1 MVVAVIIAAEVMR
14 DRVFTA
20 LRRVADVSCVGSVAE
35 ADILSSDAT
44 CEVDVPVIVIGNRA
58 TITAALRDGAA
69 GGLRPSFTA
78 SQLRITIAAVSE
90 GLVCAD
96 TWQTARRARHRHA
109 LADEEVDELPPQPLT
124 AREAEVLAALT
135 TGASNNQIAR
145 TLAISVHT
153 VKFHVAAVIAKLG
166 ATGRTDA
173 AARALRASQAM
184 V

>member
-1 MVVAVIIAAEVMR
+1 MTIIAAEVMR
-14 DRVFTA
+14 DRVLTA
-20 LRRVADVSCVGSVAE
+20 LRRLADVLCVGSVAE
-35 ADILSSDAT
+35 ADILISDAI
-44 CEVDVPVIVIGNRA
+44 CEVDVPVIVVGNRA

-69 GGLRPSFTA
+69 GGLLPSFTA

-96 TWQTARRARHRHA
+96 TWLTARRARHRHS

-135 TGASNNQIAR
+135 TGASNKQIAR

-153 VKFHVAAVIAKLG
+153 VKFHVAAIIAKLG

-173 AARALRASQAM
+173 VARAVRASQAM

>member
-1 MVVAVIIAAEVMR
+1 M
-14 DRVFTA
+14 
-20 LRRVADVSCVGSVAE
+20 AE
-35 ADILSSDAT
+35 ADILISDAI
-44 CEVDVPVIVIGNRA
+44 CDYEVPVIVIGNRA

-69 GGLRPSFTA
+69 GGLLPSFTA

-96 TWQTARRARHRHA
+96 TWLTARRARHRHS

-124 AREAEVLAALT
+124 AREAEVLAVLT
-135 TGASNNQIAR
+135 TGVSNKQIAR

-153 VKFHVAAVIAKLG
+153 AKFHVAAISAKLG

-173 AARALRASQAM
+173 VARALRASQAM